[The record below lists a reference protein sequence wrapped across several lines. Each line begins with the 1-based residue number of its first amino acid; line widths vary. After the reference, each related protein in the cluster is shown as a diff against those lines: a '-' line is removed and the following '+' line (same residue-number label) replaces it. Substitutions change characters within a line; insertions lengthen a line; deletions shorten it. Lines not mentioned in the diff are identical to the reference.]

1 MRYSLIALLIFGF
14 ALPPVY
20 AADVYVSDYL
30 VITLRAG
37 KGDSFKVVKSLSSGM
52 VLEVIEVDG
61 EFTHVRTKEGLDG
74 WVRNQYLSEKPVARS
89 LVDDYSK
96 KLEQLA
102 AENKKLKDSLAEVNR
117 EAKQLSQDQK
127 RIVAEKTK
135 MEQEHAQIKELAAR
149 PMELEDKNKNLSS
162 ENTAMKTELA
172 KLRLESSE
180 FKKNQVQKWFLAG
193 GGVFLFGIVAGLI
206 LPRFKSRRQSNW
218 V

>member
-1 MRYSLIALLIFGF
+1 MRCLLIAMCAVIFATSSVF
-14 ALPPVY
+14 

-30 VITLRAG
+30 VITMRAG

-52 VLEVIEVDG
+52 VLEVIEADG
-61 EFTHVRTKEGLDG
+61 EFVHVRTKDGLDG
-74 WVRNQYLSEKPVARS
+74 WVRKQYLSDKPVARG
-89 LVDDYSK
+89 LVDEYSK
-96 KLEQLA
+96 KLEQLT
-102 AENKKLKDSLAEVNR
+102 AENKKLKETLADLGR

-135 MEQEHAQIKELAAR
+135 MEQEHAQIKEIAAR

-162 ENTAMKTELA
+162 ENASMKAELT

-180 FKKNQVQKWFLAG
+180 FKENQVQKWFMAG
-193 GGVFLFGIVAGLI
+193 GGVFFFGILAGLI